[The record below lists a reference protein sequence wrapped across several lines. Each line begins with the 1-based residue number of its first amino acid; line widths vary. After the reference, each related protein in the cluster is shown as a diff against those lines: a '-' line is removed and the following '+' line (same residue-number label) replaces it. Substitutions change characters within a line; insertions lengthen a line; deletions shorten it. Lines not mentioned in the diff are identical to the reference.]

1 MESNF
6 IPIKNNLLDR
16 NLIDSKLDELNKWK
30 SASKVLQKSSQ
41 NKKEIAKAARGF
53 ESIFVNMMIKGLK
66 ETLLNDDEDNS
77 ENMMFGANTLQSY
90 GDMLWADDISK
101 TGKGIGL
108 AEMIYKQLT
117 GGDNLEPIRTIFAK
131 SNIIENKKEIAQI
144 NKESVI
150 NPIENKIDK
159 ISIKYKKDIDSN
171 DKIIGSS
178 FRDRVNRR
186 LRKYQDSIFAAAEKY
201 NIPQPLIK
209 AVITAESAGIPT
221 AKSKAGAK
229 GLMQLMDGTAKN
241 LGVKNSYDPY
251 ENIMGGTL
259 YLKMMLEQF
268 DNNLDYALA
277 AYNAGPGNVQKYN
290 GVPPF
295 NETKAYLQRVKK
307 YFDLFNKEIKKEF

>member
-16 NLIDSKLDELNKWK
+16 NLIDNKLDELSKWK
-30 SASKVLQKSSQ
+30 SASKALQTTPH
-41 NKKEIAKAARGF
+41 NKEEIAKAARGF

-66 ETLLNDDEDNS
+66 ETLLNDEENNS
-77 ENMMFGANTLQSY
+77 ENMMFGADSLQSY
-90 GDMLWADDISK
+90 GDMLWADNISK

-108 AEMIYKQLT
+108 ADMIYKQLT
-117 GGDNLEPIRTIFAK
+117 GGDNLEPIRTIQAK
-131 SNIIENKKEIAQI
+131 SKITENNKETRLI
-144 NKESVI
+144 NKEKIIIPV
-150 NPIENKIDK
+150 ENQIDK
-159 ISIKYKKDIDSN
+159 KPIRNTQEININ
-171 DKIIGSS
+171 DKVLGGS
-178 FRDRVNRR
+178 FKDRVNQR
-186 LRKYQDSIFAAAEKY
+186 LQKYQDSIYAASEKY
-201 NIPQPLIK
+201 NIPQSLIK

-229 GLMQLMDGTAKN
+229 GLMQLMDGTANN
-241 LGVKNSYDPY
+241 LGVQNSYDPY
-251 ENIMGGTL
+251 ENIMGGTQ

-295 NETKAYLQRVKK
+295 NETKAYLQRVNK
-307 YFDLFNKEIKKEF
+307 YNNLFKNENPKDF

>member
-1 MESNF
+1 MENNF
-6 IPIKNNLLDR
+6 IPIKNNLLDT
-16 NLIDSKLDELNKWK
+16 NLIDNKLDELNKWK
-30 SASKVLQKSSQ
+30 SASKALQKSSHY
-41 NKKEIAKAARGF
+41 KEEIAKAARGF
-53 ESIFVNMMIKGLK
+53 ESIFVNMLIKGLK
-66 ETLLNDDEDNS
+66 ETLLNDDEDNK
-77 ENMMFGANTLQSY
+77 ENMLFGANTLQSY

-117 GGDNLEPIRTIFAK
+117 GGDNLETIRTIKAK
-131 SNIIENKKEIAQI
+131 SNIINHKENIPQTNNPKSINTTHNNIATGTI
-144 NKESVI
+144 KNK
-150 NPIENKIDK
+150 PISNNRDYIFAD
-159 ISIKYKKDIDSN
+159 SFKDRI
-171 DKIIGSS
+171 
-178 FRDRVNRR
+178 NRR
-186 LRKYQDSIFAAAEKY
+186 LEKYQDSIYAAAEKY

-229 GLMQLMDGTAKN
+229 GLMQLMDGTANN

-251 ENIMGGTL
+251 ENIMGGTK

-268 DNNLDYALA
+268 DNNLDFALA
-277 AYNAGPGNVQKYN
+277 AYNAGPGNVQKYA

-307 YFDLFNKEIKKEF
+307 YFDLFSKEIQKDF